1 MKKLLIIILFPISIF
16 SQYIPGESSIIVDP
30 IKYMHELLNEY
41 RVENG
46 LDTVALDTNR
56 IRLAQE
62 WAEYLD
68 TTNQLYHSSYG
79 AENISYGSPLGEFAS
94 MMYIKGK
101 LRTWKKSPGHNKN
114 LLDPSHS
121 VVGYGYHGNI
131 AVMLFGF

>member
-1 MKKLLIIILFPISIF
+1 
-16 SQYIPGESSIIVDP
+16 
-30 IKYMHELLNEY
+30 MHELLNEY

-68 TTNQLYHSSYG
+68 TTNQLYHSGYG
-79 AENISYGSPLGEFAS
+79 AENISYGSPLGDSAS

-101 LRTWKKSPGHNKN
+101 LQTQKPG
-114 LLDPSHS
+114 
-121 VVGYGYHGNI
+121 GQT
-131 AVMLFGF
+131 

>member
-1 MKKLLIIILFPISIF
+1 MKKLLIILLFPISIF
-16 SQYIPGESSIIVDP
+16 SQYIPGEDTIIVDP

-68 TTNQLYHSSYG
+68 TTNQFYHSGNGAENCSYG
-79 AENISYGSPLGEFAS
+79 APFTSS
-94 MMYIKGK
+94 MQQIKAK
-101 LRTWKKSPGHNKN
+101 LRSWKQS
-114 LLDPSHS
+114 PSHNENMLES
-121 VVGYGYHGNI
+121 YHNTVGYGYHGNI

>member
-1 MKKLLIIILFPISIF
+1 MKKLLIVLLFPISIF

-30 IKYMHELLNEY
+30 IKYMHKLLNEY

-68 TTNQLYHSSYG
+68 TTNQLYHSGYG
-79 AENISYGSPLGEFAS
+79 AENCLYGSRFTSS
-94 MMYIKGK
+94 MQQIKGVF
-101 LRTWKKSPGHNKN
+101 RSWKQSPGHNKN
-114 LLDPSHS
+114 LLYPSHNI
-121 VVGYGYHGNI
+121 VGYGYHGNI

>member
-1 MKKLLIIILFPISIF
+1 MKKLLIILLFPISIF

-30 IKYMHELLNEY
+30 IKYMHKLLNEY

-68 TTNQLYHSSYG
+68 TTNQFYHSGNG
-79 AENISYGSPLGEFAS
+79 AENISYGSPFTSS
-94 MMYIKGK
+94 MQQIKAK
-101 LRTWKKSPGHNKN
+101 LFQQKYGNNIYLHYCMSNFDRCDMSIYTSKN
-114 LLDPSHS
+114 VYLE
-121 VVGYGYHGNI
+121 I
-131 AVMLFGF
+131 

>member
-1 MKKLLIIILFPISIF
+1 MKKLLIILLFPISIF

-30 IKYMHELLNEY
+30 IKYMHKLLNEY

-68 TTNQLYHSSYG
+68 TTNQLYHSGYG
-79 AENISYGSPLGEFAS
+79 AENCLYGSRFTSS
-94 MMYIKGK
+94 MMCIKGT
-101 LRTWKKSPGHNKN
+101 LQSWKESPGHNKN
-114 LLDPSHS
+114 LLYPSHNI
-121 VVGYGYHGNI
+121 VGYGYHGNI

>member
-1 MKKLLIIILFPISIF
+1 MKKLLIILLFPISIF
-16 SQYIPGESSIIVDP
+16 SQYIPGEDTIIVDP
-30 IKYMHELLNEY
+30 IKYMHKLLNEY

-68 TTNQLYHSSYG
+68 TTNQLYHSGNG
-79 AENISYGSPLGEFAS
+79 AENCLYGSPFTSS
-94 MMYIKGK
+94 MQQIKAV

-114 LLDPSHS
+114 LLYPHHS
-121 VVGYGYHGNI
+121 VVGYGYYGKI
-131 AVMLFGF
+131 KVMLFGF

>member
-1 MKKLLIIILFPISIF
+1 MNKLLFILLFPISVF
-16 SQYIPGESSIIVDP
+16 SQYVPGESSIIVDP
-30 IKYMHELLNEY
+30 INYMHKLLNEY

-46 LDTVALDTNR
+46 VDTVALDTNR

-68 TTNQLYHSSYG
+68 TTNQLYHSGYG
-79 AENISYGSPLGEFAS
+79 AENCSYGAPFTSS
-94 MMYIKGK
+94 MMNIKGK
-101 LRTWKKSPGHNKN
+101 FRTWKQSPEHNKN
-114 LLDPSHS
+114 LLHPRHS